1 MAERHLA
8 LDTALSDVML
18 RAELRSSQR
27 SEAHAGRAR
36 PSLFATVEVAK
47 ISRTIN
53 IFSKQTQSTGF

>member
-27 SEAHAGRAR
+27 SEA
-36 PSLFATVEVAK
+36 T
-47 ISRTIN
+47 
-53 IFSKQTQSTGF
+53 